1 MGMAPNS
8 LFLKGEGKLVSYLH
22 IHLYLLQ
29 TIYPSL
35 EWQHRSSFLLPL
47 THFLICC
54 PMQVEASGAPE
65 VEITHHFLGWKIIRK
80 LALEKDVAT
89 HCQSAKRPYLIFL
102 YYKICFL

>member
-1 MGMAPNS
+1 
-8 LFLKGEGKLVSYLH
+8 
-22 IHLYLLQ
+22 
-29 TIYPSL
+29 
-35 EWQHRSSFLLPL
+35 
-47 THFLICC
+47 
-54 PMQVEASGAPE
+54 MQVEASGAPE